1 MKKIILAL
9 TTSIL
14 LACGNNINGTEQSK
28 KDPIDLNN
36 VLSLRIQTTLKKESF
51 VCGDKASEVDID
63 VGCLLKSGNFYFILN
78 NNTDYELTDV
88 TITSTNPAFNVTP
101 ETITS
106 IGTADKSTGITPML
120 RVAINH
126 GTSLNDMST
135 PDALPSGTAKTEVV
149 ISGKVDGKEF
159 NQSYVIGGYAKTI
172 EVVRRN
178 GVLFLEGPMYYN
190 GALTE
195 SVQVYNNP
203 TTCGS
208 DGNMCWVYYIGPI
221 AVNPNTIVINHNN
234 SNFLAPLSNNLT
246 IDPTFGSILL
256 NESTIIE
263 K

>member
-36 VLSLRIQTTLKKESF
+36 VLSLRIQTTLKKELF

-88 TITSTNPAFNVTP
+88 SITSTNPAFNVTP

-106 IGTADKSTGITPML
+106 IGTVDKSTGITPML

-135 PDALPSGTAKTEVV
+135 PDALPSGTTKTVLT
-149 ISGKVDGKEF
+149 ISGKVDGKDF
-159 NQSYVIGGYAKTI
+159 SQSYVIGGYAKTM
-172 EVVRRN
+172 EVVRRD
-178 GVLFLEGPMYYN
+178 GLLYLEGPMYFN
-190 GALTE
+190 GELTE
-195 SVQVYNNP
+195 SVRIYEDVEKCNG
-203 TTCGS
+203 TS
-208 DGNMCWVYYIGPI
+208 DFLCASSITFMDEDTGFALW
-221 AVNPNTIVINHNN
+221 INYAEYK
-234 SNFLAPLSNNLT
+234 APLASYLHDSGNST
-246 IDPTFGSILL
+246 VVVKSSAIID
-256 NESTIIE
+256 